1 LNKYFREE
9 VQLQLNLLTSQFKL
23 DQLNQV
29 ELLVLL
35 LVQQVLL
42 LVLGQGLLVIV
53 LRRVLLRQ
61 LRYLIEILEQVQI
74 YLIYPL
80 NFS

>member
-35 LVQQVLL
+35 LVQQVFL

-53 LRRVLLRQ
+53 LRRVLLLQ

-74 YLIYPL
+74 YLICPL

>member
-42 LVLGQGLLVIV
+42 LVLEQGLLVIV
-53 LRRVLLRQ
+53 LRRVLLQQ

-74 YLIYPL
+74 YLICPL